1 MLAES
6 RNQLVVILLSV
17 YQTCGIYLLLIKIMM
32 ILTLLNLLYTTCFME
47 SLMNDALIFCFLL
60 PYPDVTALLSQIQAV
75 NNGVEILNEDQR
87 AIYK

>member
-1 MLAES
+1 
-6 RNQLVVILLSV
+6 
-17 YQTCGIYLLLIKIMM
+17 
-32 ILTLLNLLYTTCFME
+32 ME